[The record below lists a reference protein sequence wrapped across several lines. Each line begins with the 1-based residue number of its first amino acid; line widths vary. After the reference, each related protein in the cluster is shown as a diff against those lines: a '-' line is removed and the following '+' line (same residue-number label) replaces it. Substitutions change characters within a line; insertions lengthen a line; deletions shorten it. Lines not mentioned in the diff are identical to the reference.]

1 MLHSV
6 VVGGVISALA
16 LASFLLMRLSS
27 HPGLRFVDRWLL
39 LVFRVCP
46 LSISSDLGK
55 CLVITLGVR
64 PGNDAYCL
72 FLTARSHAGLVGKL
86 AEAWRYCTSSC

>member
-6 VVGGVISALA
+6 VIGGVVSAVG

-39 LVFRVCP
+39 LVFRACP
-46 LSISSDLGK
+46 LRVSSDLGK

-64 PGNDAYCL
+64 PGNDAYVRLMVQSQSLSWPSAKKCL
-72 FLTARSHAGLVGKL
+72 T
-86 AEAWRYCTSSC
+86 